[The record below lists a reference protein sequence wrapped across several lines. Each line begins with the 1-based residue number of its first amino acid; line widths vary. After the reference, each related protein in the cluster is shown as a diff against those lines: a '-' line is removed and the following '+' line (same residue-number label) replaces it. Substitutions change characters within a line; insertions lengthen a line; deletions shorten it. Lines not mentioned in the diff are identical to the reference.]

1 VHAHTRP
8 LVIGSGNAF
17 STGQILFADTDA
29 IYADEGNYEA
39 ALERVPTI
47 DAFYLI
53 SASGGKHAVHIAER
67 LAHMNR
73 PLYLVTDVIN
83 SPASVYVSEDRVF
96 VYPHIREPYTY
107 NTSTYLSMILGAT
120 HESVQSIFDFVTSV
134 VAPSIPLN
142 IGSYESYT
150 FILPPKFSVFRSM
163 FETKFDELFGPLVHT
178 RVFTSEEIKHAKTVI
193 SSDNQCFISFG
204 VENTDF
210 GDIQQRTV
218 LFLQL
223 DIMLSGIFRE

>member
-1 VHAHTRP
+1 
-8 LVIGSGNAF
+8 
-17 STGQILFADTDA
+17 
-29 IYADEGNYEA
+29 
-39 ALERVPTI
+39 
-47 DAFYLI
+47 
-53 SASGGKHAVHIAER
+53 
-67 LAHMNR
+67 
-73 PLYLVTDVIN
+73 
-83 SPASVYVSEDRVF
+83 
-96 VYPHIREPYTY
+96 
-107 NTSTYLSMILGAT
+107 MILGAT

-210 GDIQQRTV
+210 GDIQQRMHIALPDMCGYGTFFAIGYYV
-218 LFLQL
+218 IGNIQRMKPPYFKMHIESYCKTASALFNEEILP
-223 DIMLSGIFRE
+223 IVE